1 MSVEVMSWVLHHSPE
16 SGTRKVVLLGI
27 ANHCD
32 PDGDNAWPSI
42 DTLATYARVSRSAVQ
57 RAIAGLVESGA
68 LVVDRNGGGTVRT
81 PVDRRPNRYR
91 IVMARG
97 SVHATPQDTDGVA
110 STRQRGSVD
119 AAPRG
124 SVHATDGV
132 ASALPETSIET
143 SIETSMKR
151 PTVSDVVDLI
161 WQSWPTGRK
170 IDKPAT
176 TRAVS
181 RAIRDGHSPAAISEG
196 IDRDAAVWA
205 TWPASERQFVPHPAT
220 WVNGRRWT
228 DDPPAPRQTIG
239 SRRDRQ
245 VDDLGRLAAEAA
257 TVPTFAQ
264 LLDPGSEMASIPAE
278 TGVA

>member
-1 MSVEVMSWVLHHSPE
+1 V
-16 SGTRKVVLLGI
+16 
-27 ANHCD
+27 
-32 PDGDNAWPSI
+32 
-42 DTLATYARVSRSAVQ
+42 
-57 RAIAGLVESGA
+57 
-68 LVVDRNGGGTVRT
+68 VVDRKGGGTVGTRL
-81 PVDRRPNRYR
+81 DLRPNRYR
-91 IVMARG
+91 IIMARG
-97 SVHATPQDTDGVA
+97 SVHATPQDPDGVA
-110 STRQRGSVD
+110 STRQRGSVR
-119 AAPRG
+119 ATSRG

-151 PTVSDVVDLI
+151 PAVSDVVDLI

-181 RAIRDGHSPAAISEG
+181 RAVSAGHDPSAITAG
-196 IDRDAAVWA
+196 IERDAAVWE
-205 TWPASERQFVPHPAT
+205 TWPTSDRQFIPHPAT
-220 WVNGRRWT
+220 WVNGHRWA

-245 VDDLGRLAAEAA
+245 VDDLGRLAEEAA

-264 LLDPGSEMASIPAE
+264 LLDPGSEIASIPAE